1 MTKVSNVH
9 IQAQQLLEDCG
20 LDEITNIEIGLLV
33 AWLDAILI
41 EEELTN
47 CDGKIIPGKNKV
59 IIKVRSSIQFEQRK
73 RFVIAHEIGHL
84 ILHRNIQLHDDI
96 FSNFNI
102 FEGMENAL
110 KNGKQELEA
119 NEFAS
124 ELLMPQKLFLQE
136 AKGEKFSPLLIKN
149 LSERFK
155 TSLTATVFRYLR
167 FDELH
172 PICLIFIEN
181 GKVRYWKKSN
191 DLKVWINDYI
201 GLPPPSD
208 SVAEEYIQSNYDFVY
223 KFEDKTQVIN
233 KSTWFNLGAYDED
246 SIFYEYCIPTKKYK
260 TILSII
266 WED

>member
-136 AKGEKFSPLLIKN
+136 AKGEKSGQIEHLGVEFFRHLKQCLPSTLA
-149 LSERFK
+149 
-155 TSLTATVFRYLR
+155 LTDV
-167 FDELH
+167 
-172 PICLIFIEN
+172 IFWRN
-181 GKVRYWKKSN
+181 KV
-191 DLKVWINDYI
+191 
-201 GLPPPSD
+201 G
-208 SVAEEYIQSNYDFVY
+208 
-223 KFEDKTQVIN
+223 
-233 KSTWFNLGAYDED
+233 
-246 SIFYEYCIPTKKYK
+246 
-260 TILSII
+260 
-266 WED
+266 